1 MTDPQFEEILRGQL
15 PFLPADEP
23 LSPDTNLTDH
33 GLDSLGIVELLTALE
48 QEYGVVFVDDAL
60 TRETFETAGSLWSV
74 LTGLR
79 PAAV

>member
-33 GLDSLGIVELLTALE
+33 GLDSLGIVELLTVLE
-48 QEYGVVFVDDAL
+48 QEYGVAFVDDAL